1 MLNILV
7 LSKNKNGRGKNDKSN
22 SKPSGFFLDEIKKKQ
37 LQITIYLANGVP
49 VKGKIIDFDNFTVLV
64 DCGDK
69 SQMIYK
75 SAIST
80 LSVPKGQ
87 DIYKKISS
95 KFLGKSKKAASTAK
109 PD

>member
-1 MLNILV
+1 MT
-7 LSKNKNGRGKNDKSN
+7 
-22 SKPSGFFLDEIKKKQ
+22 KPTINLQDFFLDEIKEKQ

-49 VKGKIIDFDNFTVLV
+49 IKGKIIDFDSFTVLI
-64 DCGDK
+64 DCDNK

-87 DIYKKISS
+87 DIYKKISG
-95 KFLGKSKKAASTAK
+95 KFLNDSKKPASTK
-109 PD
+109 QGSSR

>member
-1 MLNILV
+1 
-7 LSKNKNGRGKNDKSN
+7 
-22 SKPSGFFLDEIKKKQ
+22 
-37 LQITIYLANGVP
+37 
-49 VKGKIIDFDNFTVLV
+49 V

>member
-1 MLNILV
+1 MGEVKMTNQTASLQ
-7 LSKNKNGRGKNDKSN
+7 D
-22 SKPSGFFLDEIKKKQ
+22 FFLGEIKKKQ

-69 SQMIYK
+69 IQMIYK